1 MIPLRDRTVRH
12 SFPFV
17 NITIIVVN
25 VLIFYFEWSLS
36 EVQLE
41 ELIFGYGF
49 VPSSFFAS
57 SDLSLGRVVPL
68 ISSMYL
74 HGGWLHLGS
83 NMLSLWIFG
92 DNVEDRLGH
101 ITYFLF
107 YTLAGIA
114 AVLTQGLLET
124 TSGVPVVGASGAIA
138 GVMGAY
144 LLLFPRARVLTIIPI
159 FVFLVVREV
168 SALFF
173 ILFWFVL
180 QLFNGVMA
188 LDPMMAEAGI
198 AWWAHI
204 GGFVV
209 GLLSAIPFRGSNV
222 PYLPPNVEN

>member
-1 MIPLRDRTVRH
+1 MIPIRDKTTHARR

-17 NITIIVVN
+17 NITIILLN
-25 VLIFYFEWSLS
+25 ILIFYFEWQLS
-36 EVQLE
+36 DDQLE
-41 ELIFGYGF
+41 TLIFTYGF
-49 VPSSFFAS
+49 VPSAFFEFS
-57 SDLSLGRVVPL
+57 GLSGERLIPL

-92 DNVEDRLGH
+92 DNVEDRMGH
-101 ITYFLF
+101 FTYFLF

-114 AVLTQGLLET
+114 AVLTQGGLDP
-124 TSGVPVVGASGAIA
+124 TSSIPVVGASGAIA

-144 LLLFPRARVLTIIPI
+144 LWLFPRARVLTIIPI
-159 FVFLVVREV
+159 FFFVLVREV

-209 GLLSAIPFRGSNV
+209 GLLFALPLGRSNR
-222 PYLPPNVEN
+222 PPLS

>member
-1 MIPLRDRTVRH
+1 MIPIKDRTLRPRRT
-12 SFPFV
+12 FPFV
-17 NITIIVVN
+17 NITIILVN
-25 VLIFYFEWSLS
+25 ILIFYFEWSLS
-36 EVQLE
+36 HNQLE
-41 ELIFGYGF
+41 ELIFTFGF
-49 VPSSFFAS
+49 VPRAFFGS
-57 SDLSLGRVVPL
+57 QGFSLERLMPL

-101 ITYFLF
+101 ITYFFF
-107 YTLAGIA
+107 YTLAGVA
-114 AVLTQGLLET
+114 AVLTQGWLET
-124 TSGVPVVGASGAIA
+124 SSPVPVVGASGAIA

-144 LLLFPRARVLTIIPI
+144 LLLFPRARVVTIIPI
-159 FVFLVVREV
+159 FFFVLLREV

-173 ILFWFVL
+173 IVFWFIL

-204 GGFVV
+204 GGFIV
-209 GLLSAIPFRGSNV
+209 GLLFGIPFSGSDER
-222 PYLPPNVEN
+222 P